1 MRYLAIVALG
11 CFGLISSS
19 VLALSFEQL
28 AQHTQTP
35 KTLTGGFS
43 QSKYLS
49 SFELEL
55 ESKGQFHYQQD
66 KSIVWQTLEPVANE
80 LILTPDS
87 IVNRQGGQEL
97 MRLDAQ
103 SSPTIAVL
111 SEIFFSV
118 MTADWQRLEQHFS
131 LTGELNEALWSAQL
145 TPTDDSFSQ
154 LINRVELSGDQL
166 LKKVVLHEKSGDT
179 TTIHFI
185 DLQPAY

>member
-1 MRYLAIVALG
+1 MRYLVILSLWCVSLV
-11 CFGLISSS
+11 SPS
-19 VLALSFEQL
+19 VWALSFEQL

-35 KTLTGGFS
+35 KALTGHFK

-49 SFELEL
+49 AFELEL

-103 SSPTIAVL
+103 ASPTIAVL

-131 LTGELNEALWSAQL
+131 LTGELNEAWWSAQL
-145 TPTDDSFSQ
+145 LPVDESFGQ
-154 LINRVELSGDQL
+154 LINRVDLSGDQL

-179 TTIHFI
+179 TTIYFS
-185 DLQPAY
+185 DLQPDY